1 MAVFTGLYVGAKTC
15 TGAPSAGAK
24 ALMAWFLGA
33 YGAVGGKNLGIYNC
47 RPVRGG
53 GTTSLHGEGRA
64 ADFGCPIGNPWMQ
77 ALCDQLIAN
86 SAELGIQCI
95 IYNRQIWSSTYASQ
109 GWRPYKGVA
118 SHTDHAHVELT
129 WAAARTLTVEH
140 IAAILG
146 GRKPAPSPGA
156 VASQAVIAT
165 QRALNFQPSLGEVDG
180 IWGSQTERGV
190 NTIREAINGRFPY
203 SVKEAQTRVGS
214 PSDGDWG
221 PRSKAALVQTIR
233 ELQAA
238 WGARVDGQWG
248 PNTEARWKAN
258 KAAYF
263 RG

>member
-15 TGAPSAGAK
+15 TAGPSAGAK
-24 ALMAWFLGA
+24 EFMAWFLGA
-33 YGAVGGKNLGIYNC
+33 YSGVGGKNLGIYNC

-53 GTTSLHGEGRA
+53 LTTSLHGEGRA
-64 ADFGCPIGNPWMQ
+64 VDFGCPIGNPWMQ
-77 ALCDQLIAN
+77 ALVDQLVAH

-95 IYNRQIWSSTYASQ
+95 IYNRQIWSSAQ
-109 GWRPYKGVA
+109 PAAGWRKYTGVA
-118 SHTDHAHVELT
+118 SHTDHAHIELT
-129 WAAARTLTVEH
+129 WASARTLTVAH
-140 IAAILG
+140 ISAILG
-146 GRKPAPSPGA
+146 GRKPAPSPVV

-165 QRALNFQPSLGEVDG
+165 QRALNFVPKLGEVDG
-180 IWGSQTERGV
+180 IWGGQTERGV

-203 SVKEAQTRVGS
+203 GVKEAQTRVGVAA
-214 PSDGDWG
+214 DGAWG
-221 PRSKAALVQTIR
+221 PRSKAALKQTIR